1 VEQEFQPAD
10 GSPPAAQTGTQT
22 IDRAANL
29 LVGVLEGDRPRAVGD
44 LAAQAGLPKSTASR
58 LLAALER
65 NGLVEQEGN
74 RGGFRA
80 GPVVVRFAHRGLVGA
95 NLVELAQEP
104 LAKLGELTGET
115 INLAV
120 AGPGGVEHLAQV
132 ESRHFLGTGQ
142 WIGRRVPYER
152 TANGKVLLAFGAAE
166 APDGLAEE
174 LARVRADGFA
184 TAVDELEEGLTAIAV
199 PVFGET
205 GDAAAAI
212 SVSGPTLRLTPER
225 IEEIRPAITEQG
237 LALSR
242 RLGHREEG
250 TAA

>member
-1 VEQEFQPAD
+1 VEQEFQP
-10 GSPPAAQTGTQT
+10 PPGTQT

-80 GPVVVRFAHRGLVGA
+80 GPVVVRFAHRGLVA
-95 NLVELAQEP
+95 TNLVDLAREP
-104 LAKLGELTGET
+104 LEALGELTGET

-120 AGPGGVEHLAQV
+120 PGPGGVEHLAQV

-142 WIGRRVPYER
+142 WVGRRVPYQR
-152 TANGKVLLAFGAAE
+152 TANGKVLVAFGAAAVPE
-166 APDGLAEE
+166 GADLDE

-199 PVFGET
+199 PVFGES
-205 GDAAAAI
+205 GDAVAAI
-212 SVSGPTLRLTPER
+212 SISGPTLRLTPER
-225 IEEIRPAITEQG
+225 LEELRPAITEQG
-237 LALSR
+237 QALSR

>member
-10 GSPPAAQTGTQT
+10 GAVGGAPTGAQT

-29 LVGVLEGDRPRAVGD
+29 LVGVLEGERPRAVGE

-80 GPVVVRFAHRGLVGA
+80 GPVVVRFAHRGLVSA
-95 NLVELAQEP
+95 NLVDVARESLET
-104 LAKLGELTGET
+104 LGELTGET
-115 INLAV
+115 INLGV
-120 AGPGGVEHLAQV
+120 PGPNGVEHLAQI
-132 ESRHFLGTGQ
+132 ESRHFLGAGQ
-142 WIGRRVPYER
+142 WVGRRVPYEHS
-152 TANGKVLLAFGAAE
+152 ANGKVLVAFGAAE
-166 APDGLAEE
+166 APLEPKL
-174 LARVRADGFA
+174 LARVRAEGFA
-184 TAVDELEEGLTAIAV
+184 TAIDELEEGLTAVAV

-205 GDAAAAI
+205 GDAVAAI
-212 SVSGPTLRLTPER
+212 SISGPTLRLTPER
-225 IEEIRPAITEQG
+225 IEELRPAITEQG

-242 RLGHREEG
+242 RLGHRDEG
-250 TAA
+250 TG

>member
-10 GSPPAAQTGTQT
+10 AAAQSPAGSQT

-29 LVGVLEGDRPRAVGD
+29 LVGVLEGERPRAVGD

-80 GPVVVRFAHRGLVGA
+80 GPVVVRFAHRGLVA
-95 NLVELAQEP
+95 SNLVDLARES
-104 LAKLGELTGET
+104 LEALGDLTGET
-115 INLAV
+115 INLGV
-120 AGPGGVEHLAQV
+120 PGPNGVEHLTQI
-132 ESRHFLGTGQ
+132 ESRHFLGAGQ
-142 WIGRRVPYER
+142 WVGRSVAYE
-152 TANGKVLLAFGAAE
+152 TSANGKVLVAFGAAE
-166 APDGLAEE
+166 APLDPEL

-184 TAVDELEEGLTAIAV
+184 TTVDELEEGLTAIAV

-205 GDAAAAI
+205 GDAIAAL

-225 IEEIRPAITEQG
+225 LAELQPAITEQG

-242 RLGHREEG
+242 RLGHRDEG
-250 TAA
+250 AE

>member
-1 VEQEFQPAD
+1 VEQEFQP
-10 GSPPAAQTGTQT
+10 PAGTQT

-29 LVGVLEGDRPRAVGD
+29 LVGVLEGERPRAVGE

-80 GPVVVRFAHRGLVGA
+80 GPVVVRFAHRGMVVA
-95 NLVELAQEP
+95 NLVDLARDSLEA
-104 LAKLGELTGET
+104 LAELTGET
-115 INLAV
+115 INLGV
-120 AGPGGVEHLAQV
+120 PGPNGVEHLAQV
-132 ESRHFLGTGQ
+132 ESRHFLGAGQ
-142 WIGRRVPYER
+142 WVGRSVPYDHS
-152 TANGKVLLAFGAAE
+152 ANGKVLVAFGAAE
-166 APDGLAEE
+166 APLDPALLE
-174 LARVRADGFA
+174 RVRANGFA
-184 TAVDELEEGLTAIAV
+184 IAVDELEEGLTAIAA

-205 GDAAAAI
+205 GDAIAAL

-225 IEEIRPAITEQG
+225 LAEIQPAITEQG

-242 RLGHREEG
+242 RLGHSDEG
-250 TAA
+250 AQ